1 MMRHVVFAAVLFA
14 CLPFPSAHALE
25 PFRIQDIRV
34 EGLQRIEI
42 GTVFNY
48 LPVNVG
54 DTLDEAR
61 AAAAV
66 RALFKTGF
74 FSDVRLERAGDAL
87 VVVVEERPS
96 IASVKLSGNKDISS
110 DDLTD
115 ALKRIGLSE
124 GNIFDRSAL
133 DQVERELERQYFAR
147 GKYGVKIKATVTP
160 LERNRVD
167 VELKIDEGDVAKIRE
182 INLVGNRRFG
192 TEELRALFELG
203 PPNMLSFFSQ
213 NDQYSKQ
220 KLAADLETLRSFYL
234 DRGYIDFN
242 VESTQVAISPDKK
255 KVYITVNLAEG
266 DQFTVSEVKLA
277 GDLKVSESELAALIS
292 VAPGDVFS
300 RKEVTESSTRIN
312 ERLGKEG
319 YAFANIN
326 PVPDVDRAQR
336 TVKLTFFVEPNKRVY
351 VRRVN
356 ISGNARTRDE
366 VARREIRQMEGGW
379 ISTDQVNR
387 SRVRLQRLGYFEN
400 VNVETPPVPG
410 VDDQV
415 DVNFNVKERS
425 SFGSLMAGV
434 GFSQSQGVLLNA
446 SVTQDNFLGTGK
458 RVSAQINNSQ
468 VNTIYSFSYT
478 NPYYTLDGVSRGFR
492 VFSRTTD
499 AGQAN
504 VGDFSADAFGASINY
519 GIPLSEYDSMRIALG
534 YERTTIK
541 PTIAT
546 PRRYLDYLDA
556 NGNDFDSLKLTLGWS
571 HDTRNEAFFP
581 TSGLLESLSVD
592 AALPGSGL
600 MYYKASNRTTWYRPL
615 SSRFTFSLDGELA
628 YGEAYGDTVGFPF
641 FENYYAGG
649 IRSVRGFRSNSLGP
663 RENENPLGGA
673 FRVLGSA
680 ELLFSPPF
688 AGESN
693 KSFRMGA
700 FFDIGNVFEDYAAFD
715 AGELRYATGL
725 SATWLSPIGPLTFS
739 LAKALNDKAGDET
752 EIFQFS
758 LGAAF

>member
-1 MMRHVVFAAVLFA
+1 MRQIVCAVILTTLLSIPPAFAF
-14 CLPFPSAHALE
+14 SS
-25 PFRIQDIRV
+25 FRIQDIRV
-34 EGLQRIEI
+34 EGLQRIEV

-61 AAAAV
+61 AAEAV

-74 FSDVRLERAGDAL
+74 FSDVRLQREGDSLIVA
-87 VVVVEERPS
+87 VEERPS
-96 IASVKLSGNKDISS
+96 INEVKLTGNKDIRSEE
-110 DDLTD
+110 LTD
-115 ALKRIGLSE
+115 ALKRIGLTE
-124 GNIFDRSAL
+124 GHIFDRSVL

-147 GKYGVKIKATVTP
+147 GKYGVKIKTTVTP

-167 VELKIDEGDVAKIRE
+167 VSLAIDEGDVAKISE
-182 INLVGNRRFG
+182 INLVGNRKFSTG
-192 TEELRALFELG
+192 ELLKIFQLG
-203 PPNMLSFFSQ
+203 PPTVMSFFSQ

-220 KLAADLETLRSFYL
+220 KLAADLESLRSFYL

-255 KVYITVNLAEG
+255 RVYITVNIIEG

-277 GDLKVSESELAALIS
+277 GDLKVPEPELAKLIS
-292 VAPGDVFS
+292 IQPGEIFS
-300 RKEVTESSTRIN
+300 RKQVTESASRIN

-326 PVPDVDRAQR
+326 PVPDIDREKL
-336 TVKLTFFVEPNKRVY
+336 TVKLSFFVDPNKRVY

-356 ISGNARTRDE
+356 ISGNSRTRDE
-366 VARREIRQMEGGW
+366 VVRREIRQMEGGW

-387 SRVRLQRLGYFEN
+387 SRVRLQRLGYFEG
-400 VNVETPPVPG
+400 VNVETPAVPG
-410 VDDQV
+410 LDDQV
-415 DVNFNVKERS
+415 DVNYTVKERS

-458 RVSAQINNSQ
+458 RVSAQINNSR

-492 VFSRTTD
+492 LFSRKTD

-504 VGDFSADAFGASINY
+504 VGDFTADAFGGSVNY
-519 GIPLSEYDSMRIALG
+519 GIPLSEYDSARVSLG
-534 YERTTIK
+534 YEHTNINTT
-541 PTIAT
+541 ALT
-546 PRRYLDYLDA
+546 PQRYRDYLLA
-556 NGNDFDSLKLTLGWS
+556 NGDTFDTMRLTLGWS
-571 HDTRNEAFFP
+571 HDTRDEAFFP

-592 AALPGSGL
+592 TSLPGSKL
-600 MYYKASNRTTWYRPL
+600 MYYKASNRTTWYVPFSR
-615 SSRFTFSLDGELA
+615 RFTFSLDGDIS
-628 YGEAYGDTVGFPF
+628 YGATFGGRHDFPF

-649 IRSVRGFRSNSLGP
+649 IRSVRGYRSNSLGP
-663 RENENPLGGA
+663 RENDRPLGGA
-673 FRVLGSA
+673 FRTLGSM
-680 ELLFSPPF
+680 ELLFAPPF
-688 AGESN
+688 AGENN

-700 FFDIGNVFEDYAAFD
+700 FIDIGNVFENIEAFD
-715 AGELRYATGL
+715 AGELRYSTGL

-739 LAKALNDKAGDET
+739 LAKALNEKPNDET
-752 EIFQFS
+752 ELFQFS
-758 LGAAF
+758 LGATF